1 MPFSQVEITGR
12 NLQVRSLLW
21 LSLGR
26 SKLSAEEVVFIPGWA
41 LALLR
46 NIVAQKEN
54 HSRGFG
60 SGIVVQRLFHIVQ
73 RCVVMARKQFL
84 SLVRHIA
91 SIADIHRRYT
101 NFDKRKLIGA
111 NE

>member
-1 MPFSQVEITGR
+1 M
-12 NLQVRSLLW
+12 QVRFLLW
-21 LSLGR
+21 LSTGR
-26 SKLSAEEVVFIPGWA
+26 NKLSAEEVVFIPGWA
-41 LALLR
+41 LVLLR
-46 NIVAQKEN
+46 DIVAQKKN
-54 HSRGFG
+54 HSHGFG
-60 SGIVVQRLFHIVQ
+60 SGIVVQRLVHTVQ

-91 SIADIHRRYT
+91 SIADTHRRYT